1 MMAFRLSEFTDL
13 LDKGPCFAKVAEPEG
28 PLDTMSVVADL
39 SARTIPTQNIY
50 RSVPWSFLSNLS
62 GQLFDPTC

>member
-1 MMAFRLSEFTDL
+1 MSEWWDATTAGRACFLGKSFGHESLSLKKLF
-13 LDKGPCFAKVAEPEG
+13 
-28 PLDTMSVVADL
+28 
-39 SARTIPTQNIY
+39 ARTMPTQNIY